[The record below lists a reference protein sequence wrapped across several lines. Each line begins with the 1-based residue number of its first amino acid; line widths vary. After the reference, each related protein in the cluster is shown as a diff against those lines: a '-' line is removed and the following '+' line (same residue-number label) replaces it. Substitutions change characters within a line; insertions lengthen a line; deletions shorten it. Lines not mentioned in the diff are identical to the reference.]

1 MSLAKL
7 KAALRDVTLGG
18 LRYFPETGSTN
29 DDALAWAASGAPD
42 FSLVV
47 ADTQKRGRGRDGRKW
62 VTPSGTSLA
71 FSLVLRPTVVEREL
85 VGRFSGLGALALV
98 AALKRRGITAQVKWP
113 NDVLVGRKKVA
124 GVLVEVVWMGVDVD
138 SLVLGIGVNVA
149 EGSLPAEV
157 QLNFPAT
164 YVDAEAGVQVDR
176 YALLKDTLV
185 ELQSLR
191 GTLSGSKF
199 LDLWQREL
207 AFKGEKVH
215 LWQGQEQPFEAELL
229 GLELDGSLR
238 VRLVSGEV
246 RSIHFGEVHLRP
258 GSS

>member
-7 KAALRDVTLGG
+7 KAALRDVALGG
-18 LRYFPETGSTN
+18 LRYFPSTGSTN
-29 DDALAWAASGAPD
+29 DEALAWAASGAPD

-47 ADTQKRGRGRDGRKW
+47 ADMQKRGRGRDGHKW

-71 FSLVLRPTVVEREL
+71 FSLVLRPSVAEREL

-113 NDVLVGRKKVA
+113 NDVLIGRKKVA
-124 GVLVEVVWMGVDVD
+124 GVLVEVVWMGAEVD

-149 EGSLPAEV
+149 GGSLPADV
-157 QLNFPAT
+157 TLNFPAT
-164 YVDAEAGVQVDR
+164 YVDAEAGVQVAR
-176 YALLKDTLV
+176 YDLLKDTLV

-191 GTLSGSKF
+191 ATLTGSKF
-199 LDLWQREL
+199 LGLWQREL
-207 AFKGEKVH
+207 AFMGEKVH
-215 LWQGQEQPFEAELL
+215 LWQGQEQPFEAVLL

-238 VRLVSGEV
+238 VRLGSGEV